1 MATSLPSPPSSRP
14 STPTPAKSQSDSLQK
29 DPEDG
34 ASQPVLAEAETKTE
48 TADKVSLQQ
57 DNNEEEQTN
66 LSHRLDSLLESF
78 LAFLDQYTRLREQLS
93 KQFSSGFF
101 ALAQANRT
109 STLGS
114 GRRYGEEGYDK
125 RMKALKKVE
134 INLDTFLPTL
144 LDKNTTTGSED
155 KSGAGA
161 AGISETDR
169 EPKTQLPSGAAI
181 ISETSREE
189 KTRLP
194 SPQDDPVPVPY
205 FLPTEKDNAEPNQV
219 TPTPSQFPKENHQS
233 TNPNNDQDHN
243 TPSNTSTLNV
253 SDTLPVKLLSNLS
266 LSCRS
271 YTIKTVP
278 TTNTD
283 TNTSSGIK
291 DPLKWYGILVPPA
304 LRHCQTH
311 FSSSMASTI
320 PRLLSTISALET
332 LDSEIW
338 RVRRELGLLDLYDLD
353 PEYRDHDTDSVNN
366 TDREPRLDDNDGT
379 ATAGTSS
386 FLSSAPLVSSGKSG
400 NHTASG
406 SRAKLASSIET
417 SSSSTTSKRQTLF
430 SSSPQPSEPRSRLL
444 KLD

>member
-1 MATSLPSPPSSRP
+1 MASSLPSPPSSRP
-14 STPTPAKSQSDSLQK
+14 STSPPAKSQFESLPK

-34 ASQPVLAEAETKTE
+34 GHQPVPAHTKIE
-48 TADKVSLQQ
+48 TADNEPEE
-57 DNNEEEQTN
+57 DNNDETD
-66 LSHRLDSLLESF
+66 LSHRLDSLLESY

-93 KQFSSGFF
+93 KEFSSGFF

-109 STLGS
+109 STLGP

-125 RMKALKKVE
+125 RMKASKKVD
-134 INLDTFLPTL
+134 IDLDTFLPTL
-144 LDKNTTTGSED
+144 LDENTTTVSED
-155 KSGAGA
+155 KTGAGA
-161 AGISETDR
+161 AGILETDR

-181 ISETSREE
+181 ISETSREG

-205 FLPTEKDNAEPNQV
+205 SLPTEKDNTEPNQV
-219 TPTPSQFPKENHQS
+219 TTPTSQFPKKENHQS
-233 TNPNNDQDHN
+233 TNPNNDQDH
-243 TPSNTSTLNV
+243 TAPSNTSTLNV
-253 SDTLPVKLLSNLS
+253 SETLPVKLLSSLS

-278 TTNTD
+278 STNTD

-291 DPLKWYGILVPPA
+291 DPLKWYGILVPPT
-304 LRHCQTH
+304 LRHCQSH
-311 FSSSMASTI
+311 FSSSVASTI
-320 PRLLSTISALET
+320 PRLLSTISALKT
-332 LDSEIW
+332 LDSEIR

>member
-14 STPTPAKSQSDSLQK
+14 STPTPAKSKSDSLQK
-29 DPEDG
+29 NSEDG
-34 ASQPVLAEAETKTE
+34 ASQPVLAEAEAE
-48 TADKVSLQQ
+48 TADKELDE
-57 DNNEEEQTN
+57 DNNDETN
-66 LSHRLDSLLESF
+66 LSHRLDSLLESY
-78 LAFLDQYTRLREQLS
+78 LVFLDEYTRLREQLS
-93 KQFSSGFF
+93 KDFSSGFF

-109 STLGS
+109 STLGP

-134 INLDTFLPTL
+134 INPDTFLPTL

-169 EPKTQLPSGAAI
+169 EPKTRLPSGAAI
-181 ISETSREE
+181 ISDTNRDE
-189 KTRLP
+189 KTQPLSSHQGQPASP
-194 SPQDDPVPVPY
+194 SPFP
-205 FLPTEKDNAEPNQV
+205 PTEKDTITGPV
-219 TPTPSQFPKENHQS
+219 MTIPSQSPKEDHHS
-233 TNPNNDQDHN
+233 TQPKKDQYQ
-243 TPSNTSTLNV
+243 TASSNTHTLNP
-253 SDTLPVKLLSNLS
+253 SDTPPVPVKLLSNLS

-304 LRHCQTH
+304 LRHCQSH
-311 FSSSMASTI
+311 FSSSVASTI

-332 LDSEIW
+332 LDHEIW
-338 RVRRELGLLDLYDLD
+338 RVRRELGLLDLYNYDD
-353 PEYRDHDTDSVNN
+353 FEVVDKTSG
-366 TDREPRLDDNDGT
+366 PRLDKNKST
-379 ATAGTSS
+379 ATTGPSS
-386 FLSSAPLVSSGKSG
+386 FVSSSLQQSSAPLVS
-400 NHTASG
+400 TG
-406 SRAKLASSIET
+406 SSAKLASSIET
-417 SSSSTTSKRQTLF
+417 SSSSTASKRPTLF
-430 SSSPQPSEPRSRLL
+430 SSSPQPSKPRSRLL